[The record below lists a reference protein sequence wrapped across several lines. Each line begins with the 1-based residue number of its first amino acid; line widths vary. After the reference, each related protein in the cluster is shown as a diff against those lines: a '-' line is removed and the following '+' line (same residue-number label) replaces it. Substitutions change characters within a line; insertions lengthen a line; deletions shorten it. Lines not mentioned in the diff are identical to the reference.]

1 MNENLLKIEVIRNYL
16 LNKKVKWTNHCL
28 NRLNQRNILLED
40 VKNAINI
47 GLIIESYYDDYPYPS
62 CLILGYSLKQKAL
75 HLVCGITKDYLYMIT
90 AYYPDSNK
98 WDENMKT
105 RR

>member
-1 MNENLLKIEVIRNYL
+1 MNDPLLKIEIFRNYL

-28 NRLNQRNILLED
+28 NRLAQRNILLED
-40 VKNAINI
+40 VKNAINT
-47 GLIIESYYDDYPYPS
+47 GMIIEYYYDDYPYPS
-62 CLILGYSLKQKAL
+62 CLLLGYSLKHKEL
-75 HLVCGITKDYLYMIT
+75 HVVCGITNEYAYMIT

-98 WDENMKT
+98 WEENMKT

>member
-1 MNENLLKIEVIRNYL
+1 MNEQLLKIEVIRNYL

-28 NRLNQRNILLED
+28 NRLTQRNILLED
-40 VKNAINI
+40 VKNAINT
-47 GLIIESYYDDYPYPS
+47 GLIIESYNNDYPYSS
-62 CLILGYSLKQKAL
+62 CLILGYNLKQKAL
-75 HLVCGITKDYLYMIT
+75 HLVCGITNEYLYMIT

-98 WDENMKT
+98 WKENMKT

>member
-28 NRLNQRNILLED
+28 NRLNQRNILLE
-40 VKNAINI
+40 
-47 GLIIESYYDDYPYPS
+47 DDYPYPS